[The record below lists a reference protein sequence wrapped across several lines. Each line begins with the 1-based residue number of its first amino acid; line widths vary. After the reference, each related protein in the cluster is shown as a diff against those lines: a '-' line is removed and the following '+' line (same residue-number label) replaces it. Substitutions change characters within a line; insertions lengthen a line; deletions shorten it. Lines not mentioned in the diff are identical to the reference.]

1 MEEKLNYRFL
11 SYNKYENFLQDKED
25 ILPDTIVFIKDKR
38 CIWARG
44 NEYAGNLTLDYDEE
58 THTATLKTADGEPI
72 VEFTDKQDYA
82 EFKSQFINFFNREY
96 APFKADTVSKI
107 NLLATAI
114 DNETERATGVEST
127 LQTSITSLDDKVDLT
142 KAELEETINRKI
154 NEESQARETADNKII
169 TENIAEETRQRIAG
183 DTALESKIN
192 TDIEAERAT
201 RSSKDTDIE
210 QRLNEEINT
219 RQQDDSNLSDRITNE
234 VTRSTQIDNN
244 HDTRIA
250 TLENLI
256 EADNDHVINK
266 FNEIIAFLNGIEEP
280 ETPEGTLANII
291 ETIDNKIET
300 KVSEE
305 EGRAD
310 TAETGLRED
319 LDKEI
324 SRAKQAEEDLAG
336 NIADAVAAERD
347 RALAAEGDLG
357 TAISQ
362 TESTLNAAINT
373 AKDDCKTYTDNETSR
388 AQAAEEDIRNS
399 KQNNLTAGE
408 GISLQNDII
417 SVIDY
422 ISEST
427 INAKLKTLQGYL
439 GDLYVLKKDVR
450 TPEDDN
456 WSEPTIFP
464 FGDIPEAPST
474 ETYQR
479 TDIQVYPEDQYN
491 QLVRNN
497 AIRNDVCYFITE

>member
-72 VEFTDKQDYA
+72 VEFTDKQDYT

-114 DNETERATGVEST
+114 DNETERATGVESA

-192 TDIEAERAT
+192 TDIEAERVA

-244 HDTRIA
+244 HDTRIT

-266 FNEIIAFLNGIEEP
+266 FNEIVAFLNDIEEP

-336 NIADAVAAERD
+336 DIADAVNAE
-347 RALAAEGDLG
+347 
-357 TAISQ
+357 
-362 TESTLNAAINT
+362 AAIRSD
-373 AKDDCKTYTDNETSR
+373 KDLEFEQRLNKVMNGVK
-388 AQAAEEDIRNS
+388 N
-399 KQNNLTAGE
+399 
-408 GISLQNDII
+408 
-417 SVIDY
+417 
-422 ISEST
+422 T
-427 INAKLKTLQGYL
+427 INS
-439 GDLYVLKKDVR
+439 LYAIINEKYV
-450 TPEDDN
+450 
-456 WSEPTIFP
+456 
-464 FGDIPEAPST
+464 
-474 ETYQR
+474 QR
-479 TDIQVYPEDQYN
+479 KEVFYPEDQNWTGEKDIINFDPFGIQYYVYN
-491 QLVRNN
+491 TSLFASGVSDTIGDVFVANN
-497 AIRNDVCYFITE
+497 ASINNETLCLV